1 VDADFR
7 RPHLHKAFHLSNDRS
22 LIDLI
27 YEEKPLTDYPAEYW
41 GLSTGVAGLSVLPN
55 RSTDNNVAR
64 ALYSPRMRAIFQRL
78 REMYDMVLVDAPPI
92 LHLADARIIAPL
104 TDAAILVLRSGVTA
118 RKSALEAH
126 RRMQE
131 DGLFVLGTVLTGWE
145 ASNSY
150 LKRHYYY
157 DYVDGDQK

>member
-1 VDADFR
+1 
-7 RPHLHKAFHLSNDRS
+7 
-22 LIDLI
+22 
-27 YEEKPLTDYPAEYW
+27 
-41 GLSTGVAGLSVLPN
+41 
-55 RSTDNNVAR
+55 TDNNVAR

-78 REMYDMVLVDAPPI
+78 REMYDMVLVEAPPI
-92 LHLADARIIAPL
+92 LHLADASIIAPL

-150 LKRHYYY
+150 LKRHFYY